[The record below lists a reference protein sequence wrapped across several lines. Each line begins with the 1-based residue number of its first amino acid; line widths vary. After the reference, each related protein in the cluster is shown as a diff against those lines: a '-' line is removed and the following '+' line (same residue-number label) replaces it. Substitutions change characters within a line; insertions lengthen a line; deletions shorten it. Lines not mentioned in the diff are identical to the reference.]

1 MINIAEYGLIEQDVT
16 RSLFEALGEKGQEV
30 YCSEMSKTKKR
41 ATHCF
46 TYLIGSQL
54 KNVYWTLEDH
64 ELERVSGFINKKLG
78 TVIQVS
84 ETPNSPERQ
93 AGLEAY
99 RQRCLETQKMW
110 EKKEQGVKNNEG

>member
-16 RSLFEALGEKGQEV
+16 RGLFEALGEKGQEV
-30 YCSEMSKTKKR
+30 YCSEMAKTKKR

-46 TYLIGSQL
+46 TYLIADRL

-78 TVIQVS
+78 TVIEVS
-84 ETPNSPERQ
+84 EMPDSPEKE

-99 RQRCLETQKMW
+99 RQRCIETQKMW